1 MGNLKAITSE
11 SEYDVISNEAWV
23 NGRIYFLKSDADEG
37 ATLSVTVTFTDKNK
51 YSETQGVVDLELPKV
66 NVLNGNYYYS
76 FPSDII
82 ELFGGSF
89 TARTPTPTETPTPIA
104 QFGGDD
110 SAFKPDDKAQLQT
123 AVNEWVLDETNAILT
138 YGDINT
144 WDVTNVTDMS
154 DLFNF
159 DIYTL
164 DGSYG
169 PLDHP
174 KIPNALYSTYSEGQ
188 SFPNK
193 LFNSD
198 ISNWDVSNVTNMKQ
212 MFYNCEAFNQPIGNW
227 NTSNVENFAG
237 ILGGGSHGGQDIY
250 GATASPAFDQDI
262 SGWCTTSAPAS
273 SFTGQWSF
281 EYHIDGMTNADAMS
295 GTGGYEFITTQP
307 VVNTPSKL
315 PSHYCPVVGTITG
328 ATNIG
333 DDTLNVSNSAEFTIG
348 DQLVIDRGTS
358 LEETT
363 TIINKGSLVI
373 YPALTKSHADNATVE
388 SRPALPTP
396 TPTPTPTPF
405 MLSCISK
412 DTTVEIVDVSGNK
425 YAFGSNGYQTPFKLN
440 VGIYKLNVPSEH
452 PLYLTN
458 HDTSKITITG
468 NNQSGP
474 GYHGNV
480 EIIVYS
486 DFGTISYACTVHGSM
501 GGNNNL
507 VFDDN
512 CELGYDLPTPT
523 PTETPT
529 PTLTPLN
536 CASEHLCVTDV
547 RTPDSD
553 FTGTWIKSSSP
564 MTITIQTGPSIW
576 SNSHSEV
583 TINSYY
589 YHVGSDSS
597 YVIFETP
604 PLAKYSSDA
613 MGQGTKGKAWEL
625 RSVSSIGDDAGTLL
639 TYRPN
644 ASSGVNLDQSI
655 CIEDIPTPNYSPY
668 VFATGNSQLIFE
680 ATECPTPTPSHTPT
694 ITPTPT
700 PEQLTPTPEQA
711 WYSVDEVILKY
722 GHDEADLVILRQL
735 KIISVPTWLQNGNG
749 QIYHMLVKK
758 SYIDSGGTLAGAQYS
773 YDSNVWFSYSDSLF
787 SYDSNTLNTSVRL
800 GNYSHFREFN
810 TTSDWA
816 MAGMYP
822 VGNSAD
828 YDALLAWSGD
838 EEILYGVLFAGG
850 YSSNGTTLA
859 DDEIL
864 FPVTLSFPQ
873 PTPTPTETP
882 TETPIPAMENN
893 SLNFYVSGAIHSMYT
908 AYPVVEG
915 TYEPIALA
923 EYDGTF
929 VYQWKNTKNDYRI
942 IVTIYGTENERPAPT
957 LLNGNIGGVIFCSQE
972 CSEEEIT
979 DTGAKEHSFNY
990 NYEDAYIDFEGSSS
1004 SHPTPGEPWYA
1015 FSVSMGSI
1023 RVVYG
1028 EERTPTPTQTP
1039 TETPTIGHV
1048 PTPTPTETPTPTP
1061 TETPTIGHVPTPTLT
1076 PRQPLQ
1082 TSTIDWLTTTAK
1094 LKVNP
1099 NSASGYSDLYFE
1111 NTTFDAN
1118 LYPFKDH
1125 TNLNFSVYILRSSFS
1140 ETSDIL
1146 LSDPYSHFYGYAA
1159 PELGYWKVY
1168 DASSNTF
1175 ESTFVFGD
1183 GENSWNNSGFNK
1195 LSSGLKSGS
1204 NSVYYPTNQTIGN
1217 DNMSGDGYGYH
1228 DFNAWIGDET
1238 DVKVAILVKKYHANT
1253 GETEI
1258 LETYCI
1264 ECELVFDPTP
1274 TPEPPLPELETWLT
1288 FDSSKFFTD
1297 ADTQSN
1303 GDPPYRLVLE
1313 NVKITEANIPSK
1325 IKNAISSNKLKVIC
1339 YPVKDTYTGSL
1350 FTPTGSDSMGSN
1362 IDTTVFFNYGELS
1375 NQVNEHGTY
1384 DYLNWNDQVRL
1395 RSFWNFY
1402 SDFANGLTVGSA
1414 FYEYDSDNFNTW
1426 KGSDVV
1432 KLGFGIAIANSD
1444 TDFEVLYNKKYDLP
1458 IATFV
1463 EQTPTPLPPYLLDA
1477 NQITYI
1483 VTGTSGFEIQGPYNS
1498 YIQQSLDNYGGS
1510 VGYKNNAYKLAL
1522 ALNANVS
1529 LKTSDNQI
1537 IPGLK
1542 IYPGS
1547 DWDQV
1552 LNGTV
1557 EPVESVYNRCF
1568 VLFDGDVG
1576 NVSVFNGN
1584 TKIIE
1589 DLFVYSEQAPE
1600 GSYLPPDLPTPTPDI
1615 PIAFNLEAT
1624 STNTIGYN
1632 GNVHRGDVYFSISNV
1647 TDRII
1652 ENDYIAYNSGIYKF
1666 NMLFSDLPYVIKL
1679 VDANKNTI
1687 SGLTIY
1693 QTGYESDLENR
1704 TISGRTDGVI
1714 RNGLNFIEFSGD
1726 IGNIS
1731 IYNSNTNT
1739 ILAQDILKYSSSAP
1753 TGSYSLG
1760 PLKTPTPTPEQ
1771 TPTPKPVEFSEW
1783 FEFDEIKL
1791 NVSSS
1796 TTESCKLE
1804 FTNLQLKSQ
1813 NIPTELSDAI
1823 SSQDMLITYK
1833 IVKENDT
1840 SNVFGFASILS
1851 KYTDETIDSE
1861 TTLNFYQ
1868 DISGFQTGN
1877 YVAEISNTSDTYGE
1891 WLSTDN
1897 VKIQILVVDST
1908 STKTFEYNEIYDID
1922 LVTQD
1927 FITRMGPSTL
1937 FNNFIFDYELV
1948 DNVADFNTNLTNG
1961 DFILTKNDTKLVVNM
1976 TNKVFGQ
1983 LNTTDSNEFAKN
1995 DPRAKIKSLHLG
2007 GSYNFQGNSF
2017 IAGPLG
2023 SDMLGEITFSNFIS
2037 LNKLTIANQTM
2048 LTAIKDIN
2056 LLNTLEYLY
2065 ITKSTPNETN
2075 LALVN
2080 SVSEETIDF
2089 SNFVL
2094 PNNLKHLEIYSSNT
2108 LNPFT
2113 NLPNSLEIL
2122 KTSMVKDLKL
2132 LSSNSSSSF
2141 VSGSCESNDTSSG
2154 INVNSFTNIKELY
2167 LSLCE
2172 DFTDLKCKFPSL
2184 LKLKIANTTNVPQT
2198 EDGFILTQLPNTLT
2212 ELDIS
2217 NTDVMEIKTGFPTS
2231 LQTLIARNSNLKE
2244 FKVIPA
2250 SLLSADLTASA
2261 IADDSERFQISGT
2274 NSTLNQLI
2282 LDDFTYIPT
2291 LTNLNA
2297 LTSLEMDL
2305 KDASISDLPT
2315 MPGTLET
2322 LRISNA
2328 GFSNISSLS
2337 SCSNLSIVDLSYNS
2351 ISNLSSLDNSA
2362 SSLNVLK
2369 ISNNVVTN
2377 GNFTSFSNLN
2387 ALYATSNSLENLSVP
2402 NEIQIV
2408 EISDNPFSTA
2418 TPSLNNLVTSTL
2430 RLQLNGDLDS
2440 TKKQSI
2446 IQSIPSDVSIT
2457 LEVKDVSFPNT
2468 AWWINKNIFSLKLSG
2483 TCSTIIPTACRVCTF
2498 DDTDL
2503 TSLDLSSNSFS
2514 SLNITYNESLTSLN
2528 TGDNVD
2534 DFYFIGNP
2542 NIETFI
2548 GNPNVSSLRLSSSKL
2563 KTIEVPESLQ
2573 ILQLD
2578 NCKELGSGT
2587 ANNVSPI
2594 TFNDSYN
2601 YVNLKSITINES
2613 ELSKERIQA
2622 IFKEFSD
2629 LYDKTKNNPNDTGLQ
2644 GVTFEYIGNSKR
2656 PTDADTY
2663 YLNLKTNAEWQFK
2676 PFDPELAQY
2685 ITLPDN
2691 ETVVIDNVSSS
2702 EKEPTFANTNTNT
2715 ADLVVKDSNVG
2726 MMGVFPNPFFFGNQ
2740 RWDYNEIGVTKLV
2753 SIGNLNTINIT
2764 WLGYGSIFVSMYD
2777 SGDKIKIEDL
2787 TCLPT
2792 EIKISKGNVSD
2803 ILREGDEKLV
2813 DTLSST
2819 DYIKIESEDTELFA
2833 SQYEP
2838 MTIGGNDIIINVND
2852 ITQSDAL
2859 KIRFW
2864 RGSNLNSATDV
2875 TTQVVWSNN
2884 SLTNVSGTQFGSFWG
2899 SPPLNNSNGT
2909 SQVYINSLTSLNV
2922 DFVSLEFADGRK
2934 LPQGYND
2941 GIQFK
2946 YYSECTEDITPT
2958 PTPFSEVFD
2967 DWISTSSTPTF
2978 QVYGASDVDSQDKPA
2993 FIHFNNFQLN
3003 RIQLHSRFRK
3013 NSMIQITLYVIDK
3026 SQHTNGD
3033 YGTKDQPVVSDHIV
3047 CSSFFLTSQYS
3058 DTLNSLSTSN
3068 TFADQNE
3075 YGFGGRDGIHY
3086 DSNTVIVNED
3096 AVYKRIQP
3104 SGFQKDVDAFD
3115 NLVLVYQILDY
3126 NYSILGNPV
3135 SKYHKI
3141 ETPLQAGE
3149 WGVQTPTPTPTPER
3163 TPTPMEIPFD
3173 WSVYTNDPSLDAIM
3187 TDFTEQQLQTV
3198 TASHPGFESNF
3209 TGVFD
3214 SRDSNNT
3221 GWKITWL
3228 NGALHGYEYQYDN
3241 GVLIRSSRNK
3251 NGTTVGESIRWYPSG
3266 SIREVTIWEGGNQKG
3281 VVKWNEYQDEPY
3293 HDQLRFPRITFDSV
3307 TYGVMS
3313 SRDIL
3318 FNFKIENTELYPVD
3332 SFKLQYVRAADL
3344 QVGAEYIT
3352 SDNLYERDGTTITF
3366 NLSEVTLNN
3375 INGSTDKVFE
3385 YNILSVDDGI
3395 TPGDLLY
3402 YRIIGVG
3409 PHDTFADYQYLTDH
3423 YIDAPTPTPTPTETP
3438 TPVETPTPI
3447 PQDQPTPTPVENRI
3461 VAYFDSER
3469 ASNSGHLNIIV
3480 RALTGGTVTVNVYDS
3495 VYVYNDKTPL
3505 KTVVYD
3511 ETHAGGWQHFHSN
3524 LVHEIRG
3531 YYNNNIHGWILEVT
3545 GDIKRLNIHD
3555 SIYGNG
3561 EHDGLSSIEFHG
3573 CDNIEDL
3580 PDLDSGHYPYLN
3592 YVTFKNFD
3600 AGSLEKTNPFE
3611 KMFAYQVNLYS
3622 VYGLDTIRNLENV
3635 KSTEQM
3641 FIGCTSL
3648 DVSPWA
3654 NSTTGS
3660 SMKFGSNWSTAP
3672 ITNVDHMFSGCT
3684 DLTYNGGP
3692 DFTEWCVS
3700 EISTEPPSFASNT
3713 TFTNRPRF
3721 GNVCGNVNLGGSVID
3736 GYVKNAPGQLIDLS
3750 NNSIIKEF
3758 SSDNL
3763 GRWSVDLEQSELP
3776 ELYKIKFLP
3785 GGIDI
3790 LTNKQVNTTFSNI
3803 AKKEDALTSSAT
3815 LNITPVTTLKS
3826 AIVETKIQQKKDSGE
3841 TYDVDSIISTTKTFV
3856 ANKFDISESDLES
3869 DYIKEQKTD
3878 VLKANT
3884 KLSVITETLKST
3896 VSAVDSNVTE
3906 DAIFA
3911 SIATEFEN
3919 TMASEET
3926 SNENISVTDLLS
3938 TNIQTIVRNSVDES
3952 IEDQITS
3959 DSSIVQNIEF
3969 ISEVVL
3975 EVIDTSSDSES
3986 TDSFADSLQAVRKE
4000 VLSTIEFVEEVVS
4013 TSDISD
4019 TTVNTN
4025 KDTALESIDD
4035 AIELVEDVVI
4045 DDIIQPTPTPTPI
4058 QETPTPTPLP
4068 TPTPHGPF
4076 DTLAQ
4081 MNLPT
4086 RVYVTAKQGS
4096 SVPSVAEG
4104 IYTLNMQPRIFW
4116 NGHDPTY
4123 HTDGTYY
4130 YENEDNYR
4138 LVVNLTAN
4146 RPFDSEWG
4154 QVGFYP
4160 GSSLFTNTLENGQT
4174 CPTQWENCNVRLANT
4189 SDPQILTSAGANW
4202 DNIIVSRVSSDGT
4215 AESPDEISDS
4225 PSDVDTT
4232 PTATF
4237 ASYYNL
4243 SSGEWYFFTEYM
4255 NNPPV
4260 QAYEAYINNNYYEVL
4275 VQGTI
4280 VQLITNDVPGGSYS
4294 IIGSLSVS
4302 SEQRVNDGIHWADC
4316 FIENDTEVK
4325 VRTTLDSNTVEI
4337 QFPNNFLS

>member
-1 MGNLKAITSE
+1 MGNLKAVTGDN
-11 SEYDVISNEAWV
+11 EYDVTSNETWT

-37 ATLSVTVTFTDKNK
+37 DTLSVTVTFNDKNK
-51 YSETQGVVDLELPKV
+51 YSETQGVVDLDLPKV

-82 ELFGGSF
+82 ELFGGEF
-89 TARTPTPTETPTPIA
+89 TARTPTPTPEQETPTPVA

-110 SAFKPDDKAQLQT
+110 T
-123 AVNEWVLDETNAILT
+123 LT
-138 YGDINT
+138 
-144 WDVTNVTDMS
+144 
-154 DLFNF
+154 
-159 DIYTL
+159 
-164 DGSYG
+164 
-169 PLDHP
+169 
-174 KIPNALYSTYSEGQ
+174 
-188 SFPNK
+188 
-193 LFNSD
+193 
-198 ISNWDVSNVTNMKQ
+198 
-212 MFYNCEAFNQPIGNW
+212 
-227 NTSNVENFAG
+227 
-237 ILGGGSHGGQDIY
+237 LG
-250 GATASPAFDQDI
+250 
-262 SGWCTTSAPAS
+262 
-273 SFTGQWSF
+273 
-281 EYHIDGMTNADAMS
+281 
-295 GTGGYEFITTQP
+295 
-307 VVNTPSKL
+307 
-315 PSHYCPVVGTITG
+315 
-328 ATNIG
+328 
-333 DDTLNVSNSAEFTIG
+333 
-348 DQLVIDRGTS
+348 
-358 LEETT
+358 
-363 TIINKGSLVI
+363 
-373 YPALTKSHADNATVE
+373 
-388 SRPALPTP
+388 
-396 TPTPTPTPF
+396 
-405 MLSCISK
+405 CISK
-412 DTTVEIVDVSGNK
+412 DTNVEIVDNGAGGYY
-425 YAFGSNGYQTPFKLN
+425 YAFGLNGYQTPFKLN

-458 HDTSKITITG
+458 HDTSKIAITG
-468 NNQSGP
+468 NNQSNNQSNT
-474 GYHGNV
+474 GYYGNV

-486 DFGTISYACTVHGSM
+486 DFGRISYACTKHGSM
-501 GGNNNL
+501 GGDDNL

-529 PTLTPLN
+529 PT
-536 CASEHLCVTDV
+536 
-547 RTPDSD
+547 
-553 FTGTWIKSSSP
+553 
-564 MTITIQTGPSIW
+564 
-576 SNSHSEV
+576 
-583 TINSYY
+583 
-589 YHVGSDSS
+589 
-597 YVIFETP
+597 
-604 PLAKYSSDA
+604 
-613 MGQGTKGKAWEL
+613 
-625 RSVSSIGDDAGTLL
+625 
-639 TYRPN
+639 
-644 ASSGVNLDQSI
+644 
-655 CIEDIPTPNYSPY
+655 
-668 VFATGNSQLIFE
+668 
-680 ATECPTPTPSHTPT
+680 
-694 ITPTPT
+694 
-700 PEQLTPTPEQA
+700 
-711 WYSVDEVILKY
+711 
-722 GHDEADLVILRQL
+722 
-735 KIISVPTWLQNGNG
+735 
-749 QIYHMLVKK
+749 
-758 SYIDSGGTLAGAQYS
+758 
-773 YDSNVWFSYSDSLF
+773 
-787 SYDSNTLNTSVRL
+787 
-800 GNYSHFREFN
+800 
-810 TTSDWA
+810 
-816 MAGMYP
+816 
-822 VGNSAD
+822 
-828 YDALLAWSGD
+828 
-838 EEILYGVLFAGG
+838 
-850 YSSNGTTLA
+850 
-859 DDEIL
+859 
-864 FPVTLSFPQ
+864 
-873 PTPTPTETP
+873 
-882 TETPIPAMENN
+882 
-893 SLNFYVSGAIHSMYT
+893 
-908 AYPVVEG
+908 
-915 TYEPIALA
+915 
-923 EYDGTF
+923 
-929 VYQWKNTKNDYRI
+929 
-942 IVTIYGTENERPAPT
+942 
-957 LLNGNIGGVIFCSQE
+957 
-972 CSEEEIT
+972 
-979 DTGAKEHSFNY
+979 
-990 NYEDAYIDFEGSSS
+990 
-1004 SHPTPGEPWYA
+1004 
-1015 FSVSMGSI
+1015 
-1023 RVVYG
+1023 
-1028 EERTPTPTQTP
+1028 P

-1048 PTPTPTETPTPTP
+1048 PTPTPT
-1061 TETPTIGHVPTPTLT
+1061 
-1076 PRQPLQ
+1076 PRQSLQ

-1099 NSASGYSDLYFE
+1099 NSATGVSDLYFE
-1111 NTTFDAN
+1111 DTTFNWDS
-1118 LYPFKDH
+1118 YPFKSY
-1125 TNLNFSVYILRSSFS
+1125 NELEFSVYVVRGSFS
-1140 ETSDIL
+1140 ESTEE
-1146 LSDPYSHFYGYAA
+1146 LSNNPYLHQYSQTMNLNDFR
-1159 PELGYWKVY
+1159 EY

-1175 ESTFVFGD
+1175 SSSFVFGD
-1183 GENSWNNSGFNK
+1183 GTNSYGNSGINK
-1195 LSSGLKSGS
+1195 LVAGLNSGS
-1204 NSVYYPTNQTIGN
+1204 TSVYYPTNQTIGN
-1217 DNMSGDGYGYH
+1217 DNNWFVSLGYS
-1228 DFNAWIGDET
+1228 DFDTWLGNDTE
-1238 DVKVAILVKKYHANT
+1238 VKVVIIVKKYDQVR
-1253 GETEI
+1253 GEYDF

-1313 NVKITEANIPSK
+1313 NVEITEANIPSK
-1325 IKNAISSNKLKVIC
+1325 IKNAISSNKLRVIC

-1362 IDTTVFFNYGELS
+1362 IDTTVFFTYGDLS
-1375 NQVNEHGTY
+1375 NQVNEYGTY
-1384 DYLNWNDQVRL
+1384 NSSLNWNDQVRL
-1395 RSFWNFY
+1395 GSFWNFY

-1414 FYEYDSDNFNTW
+1414 TYAYDSDDFYTW
-1426 KGSDVV
+1426 KGTNGI

-1444 TDFEVLYNKKYDLP
+1444 TDYEVLYNKRYNLP

-1463 EQTPTPLPPYLLDA
+1463 EQTPTPLPPFLLDA
-1477 NQITYI
+1477 SDATFIQYPN
-1483 VTGTSGFEIQGPYNS
+1483 IQGPYNS
-1498 YIQQSLDNYGGS
+1498 YAFESLSDYGSS
-1510 VGYKNNAYKLAL
+1510 VGYKNYAYKMYLDINGYVL
-1522 ALNANVS
+1522 
-1529 LKTSDNQI
+1529 LKTSDNQT
-1537 IPGLK
+1537 IPGVK
-1542 IYPGS
+1542 MWATS
-1547 DWDQV
+1547 DWNEV

-1557 EPVESVYNRCF
+1557 EPVDMVYGWCF
-1568 VLFDGDVG
+1568 IGFDGDVG
-1576 NVSVFNGN
+1576 NVSAFNQNQN
-1584 TKIIE
+1584 TPIIE

-1600 GSYLPPDLPTPTPDI
+1600 GSYELPELPTPTPDI
-1615 PIAFNLEAT
+1615 PIAFNLEST
-1624 STNTIGYN
+1624 STNTIGWN
-1632 GNVHRGDVYFSISNV
+1632 GTYFRGDVYFSISTI

-1652 ENDYIAYNSGIYKF
+1652 ENDYITYNSGIYKF
-1666 NMLFSDLPYVIKL
+1666 NMLFSDLQHQIKL

-1731 IYNSNTNT
+1731 IYRVNTNT

-1760 PLKTPTPTPEQ
+1760 ELKTPTPTPEQ

-1804 FTNLQLKSQ
+1804 FTNLQLKLQ

-1833 IVKENDT
+1833 IVKENDI
-1840 SNVFGFASILS
+1840 SSVFGETSILS

-1877 YVAEISNTSDTYGE
+1877 YVAEISNTSDTYGD

-1897 VKIQILVVDST
+1897 VKIQILVVDFT
-1908 STKTFEYNEIYDID
+1908 SSKTFEYNEIYDID

-1983 LNTTDSNEFAKN
+1983 LNTTDSNQFAKN

-2023 SDMLGEITFSNFIS
+2023 SDMLGEISLSNFIS
-2037 LNKLTIANQTM
+2037 LNELTIANQSM

-2075 LALVN
+2075 LALIN

-2217 NTDVMEIKTGFPTS
+2217 NTDVMEIKTGFPTG

-2244 FKVIPA
+2244 FKDIPA

-2261 IADDSERFQISGT
+2261 IADDSDRFQISGT

-2305 KDASISDLPT
+2305 KDASISVLPP

-2351 ISNLSSLDNSA
+2351 ISDLSSLDSSA

-2377 GNFTSFSNLN
+2377 GDFTSFSNLN

-2402 NEIQIV
+2402 NKIQIV
-2408 EISDNPFSTA
+2408 EISDNPFSTT
-2418 TPSLNNLVTSTL
+2418 TPSLNNLTTSTL

-2446 IQSIPSDVSIT
+2446 IQSIPSGVSIT
-2457 LEVKDVSFPNT
+2457 LEVKDVSFPNAT
-2468 AWWINKNIFSLKLSG
+2468 WWINKNVFSLKLSG

-2587 ANNVSPI
+2587 ANTVSPI

-2629 LYDKTKNNPNDTGLQ
+2629 LYDKTTNNPNDTGLQ

-2777 SGDKIKIEDL
+2777 SGDKMEIEDL

-2792 EIKISKGNVSD
+2792 EIKLSKGNVSN
-2803 ILREGDEKLV
+2803 ILREGDEKLL

-2852 ITQSDAL
+2852 ITESDAL

-2899 SPPLNNSNGT
+2899 SPPLYNSNGT

-2922 DFVSLEFADGRK
+2922 DFVSLEFSDGRK

-2946 YYSECTEDITPT
+2946 YYSECTEQITPT

-2978 QVYGASDVDSQDKPA
+2978 QVYGAGDVDSQEKPA

-3033 YGTKDQPVVSDHIV
+3033 YGTKDQPVVSEHIV

-3115 NLVLVYQILDY
+3115 NLVLVYEILDY
-3126 NYSILGNPV
+3126 NYSIFGNPV

-3163 TPTPMEIPFD
+3163 TPTPIEIPFD
-3173 WSVYTNDPSLDAIM
+3173 WSVYTNDLSIDAIM
-3187 TDFTEQQLQTV
+3187 TEFTEQQLQNV
-3198 TASHPGFESNF
+3198 TNSHPGFESDF

-3214 SRDSNNT
+3214 GRDSNNT
-3221 GWKITWL
+3221 GWTNTWL
-3228 NGALHGYEYQYDN
+3228 NGLMHGYSYQYDN
-3241 GVLIRSSRNK
+3241 GVLIRSMPHYSGN
-3251 NGTTVGESIRWYPSG
+3251 NVGVSIRWYPSG
-3266 SIREVTIWEGGNQKG
+3266 AIREVEVRSDGNYKG
-3281 VVKWNEYQDEPY
+3281 RILWYENQDEPY
-3293 HDQLRFPRITFDSV
+3293 IDELRFPRITFDSV
-3307 TYGVMS
+3307 TYAVES
-3313 SRDIL
+3313 DRDIL

-3344 QVGAEYIT
+3344 RVGAEFIS
-3352 SDNLYERDGTTITF
+3352 SDELYERDGTTITF
-3366 NLSEVTLNN
+3366 NLSEVTLND
-3375 INGSTDKVFE
+3375 INGSSDKIFE
-3385 YNILSVDDGI
+3385 YSVLSVDDDI

-3402 YRIIGVG
+3402 YRILGVG
-3409 PHDTFADYQYLTDH
+3409 PHDTSADYQYLTDH

-3461 VAYFDSER
+3461 VAYFDSQK
-3469 ASNSGHLNIIV
+3469 ASQHGHFNIIV

-3495 VYVYNDKTPL
+3495 VYMYNDKTPL

-3511 ETHAGGWQHFHSN
+3511 DTHAGGWQHFHSN
-3524 LVHEIRG
+3524 LVYEVRG
-3531 YYNNNIHGWILEVT
+3531 YYNNNILGWILEVT

-3561 EHDGLSSIEFHG
+3561 EHDGLSQINFYG

-3592 YVTFKNFD
+3592 YVSFKNFD
-3600 AGSLEKTNPFE
+3600 AGSLVKTNPFE

-3641 FIGCTSL
+3641 FVGCTSL
-3648 DVSPWA
+3648 NVDQYA
-3654 NSTTGS
+3654 NSQTGA

-3672 ITNVDHMFSGCT
+3672 ITNVDQMFSGCT
-3684 DLTYNGGP
+3684 ELTYNDGP

-3700 EISTEPPSFASNT
+3700 EISTEPSSFASNT

-3721 GNVCGNVNLGGSVID
+3721 GNECGNVNLGGSVID

-3803 AKKEDALTSSAT
+3803 AKKEDGLTSSAT

-3911 SIATEFEN
+3911 SIATEFQN

-3926 SNENISVTDLLS
+3926 SNANISVTDLLS
-3938 TNIQTIVRNSVDES
+3938 NNIQTIVRNSVDQS

-3975 EVIDTSSDSES
+3975 EVIDTPSDSES

-4019 TTVNTN
+4019 TTVDTN
-4025 KDTALESIDD
+4025 IDTALESIGD

-4081 MNLPT
+4081 MNLPK

-4104 IYTLNMQPRIFW
+4104 IYTLAPEMQVFW
-4116 NGHDPTY
+4116 EFHSYVTEGQW
-4123 HTDGTYY
+4123 YY
-4130 YENEDNYR
+4130 INESNYR
-4138 LVVNLTAN
+4138 LAVNLTSNSNATK
-4146 RPFDSEWG
+4146 P
-4154 QVGFYP
+4154 QQ
-4160 GSSLFTNTLENGQT
+4160 GSILFTNTLSNNQT
-4174 CPTQWENCNVRLANT
+4174 CPTPWYYCNDQLANVAG
-4189 SDPQILTSAGANW
+4189 PQILTSAGANW
-4202 DNIIVSRVSSDGT
+4202 DNIIVSRVSRDGT
-4215 AESPDEISDS
+4215 AESSDEISES
-4225 PSDVDTT
+4225 PSDIDAT

-4237 ASYYNL
+4237 ANYYSNL
-4243 SSGEWYFFTEYM
+4243 SSNTWYFFTEYM
-4255 NNPPV
+4255 NEPPV
-4260 QAYEAYINNNYYEVL
+4260 QAYDAYINDNYYEVL
-4275 VQGTI
+4275 VQGRI
-4280 VQLITNDVPGGSYS
+4280 VQLITDDGYGGSYS
-4294 IIGSLSVS
+4294 SIGSLSIS

-4316 FIENDTEVK
+4316 FIENETGVR
-4325 VRTTLDSNTVEI
+4325 VRTTLDSTTVEI
-4337 QFPNNFLS
+4337 LIPNNLLSS

>member
-1 MGNLKAITSE
+1 
-11 SEYDVISNEAWV
+11 
-23 NGRIYFLKSDADEG
+23 
-37 ATLSVTVTFTDKNK
+37 
-51 YSETQGVVDLELPKV
+51 
-66 NVLNGNYYYS
+66 
-76 FPSDII
+76 
-82 ELFGGSF
+82 
-89 TARTPTPTETPTPIA
+89 
-104 QFGGDD
+104 
-110 SAFKPDDKAQLQT
+110 
-123 AVNEWVLDETNAILT
+123 
-138 YGDINT
+138 
-144 WDVTNVTDMS
+144 
-154 DLFNF
+154 
-159 DIYTL
+159 
-164 DGSYG
+164 
-169 PLDHP
+169 
-174 KIPNALYSTYSEGQ
+174 
-188 SFPNK
+188 
-193 LFNSD
+193 
-198 ISNWDVSNVTNMKQ
+198 
-212 MFYNCEAFNQPIGNW
+212 
-227 NTSNVENFAG
+227 
-237 ILGGGSHGGQDIY
+237 
-250 GATASPAFDQDI
+250 
-262 SGWCTTSAPAS
+262 
-273 SFTGQWSF
+273 
-281 EYHIDGMTNADAMS
+281 
-295 GTGGYEFITTQP
+295 
-307 VVNTPSKL
+307 
-315 PSHYCPVVGTITG
+315 
-328 ATNIG
+328 
-333 DDTLNVSNSAEFTIG
+333 
-348 DQLVIDRGTS
+348 
-358 LEETT
+358 
-363 TIINKGSLVI
+363 
-373 YPALTKSHADNATVE
+373 
-388 SRPALPTP
+388 
-396 TPTPTPTPF
+396 
-405 MLSCISK
+405 
-412 DTTVEIVDVSGNK
+412 
-425 YAFGSNGYQTPFKLN
+425 
-440 VGIYKLNVPSEH
+440 
-452 PLYLTN
+452 
-458 HDTSKITITG
+458 
-468 NNQSGP
+468 
-474 GYHGNV
+474 
-480 EIIVYS
+480 
-486 DFGTISYACTVHGSM
+486 
-501 GGNNNL
+501 
-507 VFDDN
+507 
-512 CELGYDLPTPT
+512 
-523 PTETPT
+523 
-529 PTLTPLN
+529 
-536 CASEHLCVTDV
+536 
-547 RTPDSD
+547 
-553 FTGTWIKSSSP
+553 
-564 MTITIQTGPSIW
+564 
-576 SNSHSEV
+576 
-583 TINSYY
+583 
-589 YHVGSDSS
+589 
-597 YVIFETP
+597 
-604 PLAKYSSDA
+604 
-613 MGQGTKGKAWEL
+613 
-625 RSVSSIGDDAGTLL
+625 
-639 TYRPN
+639 
-644 ASSGVNLDQSI
+644 
-655 CIEDIPTPNYSPY
+655 
-668 VFATGNSQLIFE
+668 
-680 ATECPTPTPSHTPT
+680 
-694 ITPTPT
+694 
-700 PEQLTPTPEQA
+700 
-711 WYSVDEVILKY
+711 
-722 GHDEADLVILRQL
+722 
-735 KIISVPTWLQNGNG
+735 
-749 QIYHMLVKK
+749 
-758 SYIDSGGTLAGAQYS
+758 
-773 YDSNVWFSYSDSLF
+773 
-787 SYDSNTLNTSVRL
+787 
-800 GNYSHFREFN
+800 
-810 TTSDWA
+810 

-822 VGNSAD
+822 VGSSAD
-828 YDALLAWSGD
+828 YDALLTWSED
-838 EEILYGVLFAGG
+838 EEILYGVLFVGS
-850 YSSNGTTLA
+850 YSSNGTPLA

-873 PTPTPTETP
+873 PTPTPTP
-882 TETPIPAMENN
+882 VPALINDTKSFE
-893 SLNFYVSGAIHSMYT
+893 VSNAT
-908 AYPVVEG
+908 ANMSQPYPEIEG
-915 TYEPIALA
+915 TYEPLSLQ
-923 EYDGTF
+923 EYTGTF
-929 VYQWKNTKNDYRI
+929 IYEWKNTKNDYRLYI
-942 IVTIYGTENERPAPT
+942 KLDGNTNQRPAPD
-957 LLNGNIGGVIFCSQE
+957 LLTDSISDAWFC
-972 CSEEEIT
+972 
-979 DTGAKEHSFNY
+979 TGSCVSS
-990 NYEDAYIDFEGSSS
+990 YEDEGDIQYTIDSSKDGNVSANPS
-1004 SHPTPGEPWYA
+1004 SNPVDGESWNV
-1015 FSVSMGSI
+1015 FSINMGGI
-1023 RVVYG
+1023 TVVYG
-1028 EERTPTPTQTP
+1028 DAPTPTPIPCLESTSDVTIDQNNNYVFGGVYTPRYKLNTGRYRLENIPVEHPLLINASISPGIEIQGSQTAIGSYGTGYFGNVEIVVTANFSVATFRCAHHGKMGSSDNLMQFEFNSECVVGHDTTTLPTP
-1039 TETPTIGHV
+1039 TPEQPTPTPEQPTPTPEQ
-1048 PTPTPTETPTPTP
+1048 PTPTPTPEAPTPTP
-1061 TETPTIGHVPTPTLT
+1061 EAPTPT

-1140 ETSDIL
+1140 ETSEVL

-1313 NVKITEANIPSK
+1313 NVKITEASIPSK
-1325 IKNAISSNKLKVIC
+1325 IKDAISSNKLRVVC
-1339 YPVKDTYTGSL
+1339 YPVRDTYTGSL
-1350 FTPTGSDSMGSN
+1350 FAPTGDDSMGSN
-1362 IDTTVFFNYGELS
+1362 VDSSVFFFNSDLS

-1384 DYLNWNDQVRL
+1384 NSSLNWNDQVRL

-1414 FYEYDSDNFNTW
+1414 TWSNTDDDFATW

-1483 VTGTSGFEIQGPYNS
+1483 VTGMSGFEIQGPYNS

-1760 PLKTPTPTPEQ
+1760 ELKTPTPTPEQ
-1771 TPTPKPVEFSEW
+1771 TPTPIPVEFSDW

-1796 TTESCKLE
+1796 TSDSCKLE

-1851 KYTDETIDSE
+1851 KYADETIDSE

-1897 VKIQILVVDST
+1897 VKIQILVVDYT
-1908 STKTFEYNEIYDID
+1908 SSKTFEYNEIYDID

-1948 DNVADFNTNLTNG
+1948 DNVADLNTNLTNG

-2007 GSYNFQGNSF
+2007 GRYDFQWNTFTS
-2017 IAGPLG
+2017 GPLG
-2023 SDMLGEITFSNFIS
+2023 SDMMGSVALTHFIN
-2037 LNKLTIANQTM
+2037 LNELTLANQTM
-2048 LTAIKDIN
+2048 LTDVAELDS
-2056 LLNTLEYLY
+2056 LNTLENLY
-2065 ITKSTPNETN
+2065 ITNSTPVEKNIE
-2075 LALVN
+2075 LIN
-2080 SVSEETIDF
+2080 SVSDETIDF

-2094 PNNLKHLEIYSSNT
+2094 PTNLKHLEIYSSNT

-2113 NLPNSLEIL
+2113 NLPNSLEIF
-2122 KTSMVKDLKL
+2122 KTNMVHDLKL
-2132 LSSNSSSSF
+2132 LSSNDSNSSF
-2141 VSGSCESNDTSSG
+2141 VSGSCESSDTSSG

-2167 LSLCE
+2167 LSSCE
-2172 DFTDLKCKFPSL
+2172 NFTDLKCKFPSL

-2198 EDGFILTQLPNTLT
+2198 EEGFTLTQLPNTLT

-2217 NTDVMEIKTGFPTS
+2217 NTSVMDIQTGYPTS
-2231 LQTLIARNSNLKE
+2231 LQTLIARNSSLAE
-2244 FKVIPA
+2244 FKVIPT
-2250 SLLSADLTASA
+2250 SLVSADLTATP
-2261 IADDSERFQISGT
+2261 ITDDSDKFQISGT

-2297 LTSLEMDL
+2297 LTSLDMDL

-2315 MPGTLET
+2315 IPGSLET
-2322 LRISNA
+2322 LRITNA

-2337 SCSNLSIVDLSYNS
+2337 SCSNLSSVDLSYNS
-2351 ISNLSSLDNSA
+2351 ISDLSSLSNSA
-2362 SSLNVLK
+2362 TSLKTLK
-2369 ISNNVVTN
+2369 ISNNNVTN
-2377 GNFTSFSNLN
+2377 GNFASFNNLN
-2387 ALYATSNSLENLSVP
+2387 ALYATSNNLENLSLP
-2402 NEIQIV
+2402 AGIKIA
-2408 EISDNPFSTA
+2408 EISENLFSTA
-2418 TPSLNNLVTSTL
+2418 TPTLSNLSTTSL
-2430 RLQLNGDLDS
+2430 RLQLYGDLDS
-2440 TKKQSI
+2440 AKKQSI

-2457 LEVKDVSFPNT
+2457 LEVEDVSFPNSS
-2468 AWWINKNIFSLKLSG
+2468 WWLTKNVFSLKLSG
-2483 TCSTIIPTACRVCTF
+2483 TCSTIIPSACRVCTF
-2498 DDTDL
+2498 NDTNL
-2503 TSLDLSSNSFS
+2503 TSLDLSSNSFA
-2514 SLNITYNESLTSLN
+2514 SLNITNNELLTSLN
-2528 TGDNVD
+2528 TGNDVD
-2534 DFYFIGNP
+2534 DFYFSGNP

-2548 GNPNVSSLRLSSSKL
+2548 GNPNVSSLSLSSSKL
-2563 KTIEVPESLQ
+2563 KTLEVPESLQ
-2573 ILQLD
+2573 TLQLD

-2587 ANNVSPI
+2587 ASNVSPI

-2601 YVNLKSITINES
+2601 YVNLKRITINES

-2629 LYDKTKNNPNDTGLQ
+2629 LYDKTTNNSTDPGLQ

-2656 PTDADTY
+2656 PTTADAD

-2691 ETVVIDNVSSS
+2691 QTVVIDDVSTS
-2702 EKEPTFANTNTNT
+2702 EKEPTFVNTNTNT
-2715 ADLVVKDSNVG
+2715 ADLVVNDSNVG

-2740 RWDYNEIGVTKLV
+2740 RWDYYEIGVTKLV

-2792 EIKISKGNVSD
+2792 EIKLSKGNVSD
-2803 ILREGDEKLV
+2803 ILREGDEKLL

-2819 DYIKIESEDTELFA
+2819 DYIKIKSEDTELFA

-2838 MTIGGNDIIINVND
+2838 MTIGGNDIIINVDD
-2852 ITQSDAL
+2852 ITQNDAL
-2859 KIRFW
+2859 KIKFW
-2864 RGSNLNSATDV
+2864 RGSNLNSAMDV
-2875 TTQVVWSNN
+2875 TTQVAWSNN
-2884 SLTNVSGTQFGSFWG
+2884 TLTNINGSQYGSFYG
-2899 SPPLNNSNGT
+2899 SPNKHSANGT
-2909 SQVYINSLTSLNV
+2909 SQVYVNSLTSLNV
-2922 DFVSLEFADGRK
+2922 DFVSLEFADGRT

-2958 PTPFSEVFD
+2958 PTPFSDGTFEN
-2967 DWISTSSTPTF
+2967 WISTSSAPTF
-2978 QVYGASDVDSQDKPA
+2978 QVYGPTDVDSQEKPV
-2993 FIHFNNFQLN
+2993 FIQFENLKINRFQLHN
-3003 RIQLHSRFRK
+3003 DIDESSLF
-3013 NSMIQITLYVIDK
+3013 QIKLYVIDK
-3026 SQHTNGD
+3026 SSHGNED
-3033 YGTKDQPVVSDHIV
+3033 YGTINQPVTSDHII
-3047 CSSFFLTSQYS
+3047 CSSFFMTSQLT
-3058 DTLNSLSTSN
+3058 DALNSLSMSN

-3075 YGFGGRDGIHY
+3075 YGGHGNNGIHY
-3086 DSNTVIVNED
+3086 DSNTTIVNEET
-3096 AVYKRIQP
+3096 AYHRIP
-3104 SGFQKDVDAFD
+3104 KDNFIKNVDEYD
-3115 NLVLVYQILDY
+3115 NLVLVYEAVEL
-3126 NYSILGNPV
+3126 NYTIFGGLTSR
-3135 SKYHKI
+3135 YHKF
-3141 ETPLQAGE
+3141 ETSLQLGE
-3149 WGVQTPTPTPTPER
+3149 WGIPATPTPTPEPP
-3163 TPTPMEIPFD
+3163 TPTPVTELFD
-3173 WSVYTNDPSLDAIM
+3173 WSIYSNDIGLDAIM
-3187 TDFTEQQLQTV
+3187 ADFTDQQLQNV
-3198 TASHPGFESNF
+3198 TDSHPGFESNF

-3214 SRDSNNT
+3214 GRDSNNT
-3221 GWKITWL
+3221 GWTSTWL
-3228 NGALHGYEYQYDN
+3228 NGFEHGYSYQYDN
-3241 GVLIRSSRNK
+3241 GVLIRSSRKYSGN
-3251 NGTTVGESIRWYPSG
+3251 TVGESIRWYPSG
-3266 SIREVTIWEGGNQKG
+3266 DIREVSVYSDGNYKG
-3281 VVKWNEYQDEPY
+3281 RILWYENSDEPY
-3293 HDQLRFPRITFDSV
+3293 IDELRNPRITFDSV
-3307 TYGVMS
+3307 VYGLDNFG
-3313 SRDIL
+3313 DIA
-3318 FNFKIENTELYPVD
+3318 FNIKVENPDLYPVN
-3332 SFKLQYVRAADL
+3332 SFELQYIRQADL
-3344 QVGAEYIT
+3344 SY
-3352 SDNLYERDGTTITF
+3352 YENMATDSAYTRSGHTITF
-3366 NLSEVTLNN
+3366 NLSEVTLTD
-3375 INGSTDKVFE
+3375 INGSSDKMFE
-3385 YNILSVDDGI
+3385 YIISSPHSSLIRGDVIHYRIKGIGSVDGQ
-3395 TPGDLLY
+3395 Y
-3402 YRIIGVG
+3402 N
-3409 PHDTFADYQYLTDH
+3409 YLTDH
-3423 YIDAPTPTPTPTETP
+3423 YIDAPTPTPTPTITP
-3438 TPVETPTPI
+3438 TPKETPTPI
-3447 PQDQPTPTPVENRI
+3447 PQDQPTPTPIEDRI
-3461 VAYFDSER
+3461 VVRFESQQ
-3469 ASNSGHLNIIV
+3469 ASNKGLFSIII
-3480 RALTGGTVTVNVYDS
+3480 RSLDGGTSTVKVYKS
-3495 VYVYNDKTPL
+3495 VYSYSEGDPM

-3511 ETHAGGWQHFHSN
+3511 DSHAGGWQPFSYS
-3524 LVHEIRG
+3524 LVHEKYG
-3531 YYNNNIHGWILEVT
+3531 YHDNNISGWILEVT
-3545 GDIKRLNIHD
+3545 GDIKYLKIHD
-3555 SIYGNG
+3555 SIYGNSYHVG
-3561 EHDGLSSIEFHG
+3561 VSSIELYG
-3573 CDNIEDL
+3573 CDGIQEI
-3580 PDLDSGHYPYLN
+3580 LDFDSDHYPNLN

-3600 AGSLEKTNPFE
+3600 AGSLIKTNPFE
-3611 KMFAYQVNLYS
+3611 GMFRNQTNLYS
-3622 VYGLDTIRNLENV
+3622 VYGLDTIRNLDSIV
-3635 KSTEQM
+3635 STAEM
-3641 FIGCTSL
+3641 FNGCTSL
-3648 DVSPWA
+3648 NVDQYA
-3654 NSTTGS
+3654 NSQTGA

-3684 DLTYNGGP
+3684 ELTRNGGP

-3721 GNVCGNVNLGGSVID
+3721 GDECGNVNLGGSVID

-3856 ANKFDISESDLES
+3856 ANKFDISESDLEL

-3884 KLSVITETLKST
+3884 KLSVITGTLKST
-3896 VSAVDSNVTE
+3896 VSAVDNNVTE

-3919 TMASEET
+3919 TMTSEET
-3926 SNENISVTDLLS
+3926 SNANISVTDLLS
-3938 TNIQTIVRNSVDES
+3938 NNIQTIVRNSVDES

-3975 EVIDTSSDSES
+3975 EVIDTPSDSES
-3986 TDSFADSLQAVRKE
+3986 TDSFEDSLQAVRKE
-4000 VLSTIEFVEEVVS
+4000 VLSTIEFVEDVVS
-4013 TSDISD
+4013 TTDISD
-4019 TTVNTN
+4019 TTVDTN
-4025 KDTALESIDD
+4025 KDTALESIDN
-4035 AIELVEDVVI
+4035 AIELVEDVAI

-4076 DTLAQ
+4076 DNLAQ

-4116 NGHDPTY
+4116 NGHGSAY

-4160 GSSLFTNTLENGQT
+4160 GSSLFTNTLENGET

-4202 DNIIVSRVSSDGT
+4202 DNIIVSRVSSDDS
-4215 AESPDEISDS
+4215 AESSDEISGS
-4225 PSDVDTT
+4225 PTDVDAT

-4237 ASYYNL
+4237 ASYYFVEEPQSN
-4243 SSGEWYFFTEYM
+4243 SYTFNKYHEDEYM
-4255 NNPPV
+4255 L
-4260 QAYEAYINNNYYEVL
+4260 AYDTMINGKLFDVLIMKSDGFVELYIGNGGASGASLGTLQPEYKSNHSNGLNWVNYFTSTYTGL
-4275 VQGTI
+4275 SISSTSNQSQINI
-4280 VQLITNDVPGGSYS
+4280 VIPD
-4294 IIGSLSVS
+4294 SL
-4302 SEQRVNDGIHWADC
+4302 
-4316 FIENDTEVK
+4316 
-4325 VRTTLDSNTVEI
+4325 LDMAETA
-4337 QFPNNFLS
+4337 